1 MLFLDPVLTPSD
13 MFKRINANLKAM
25 GLQIRSLSILERVV
39 NENDADNDTEDD
51 HPADSLIRVL
61 YHGIVNLEDDFTAE
75 KFGTNLKPEYVCMFI
90 ILLFCSVGL
99 ERLLYVEYF
108 VILQVSTRFDLCNV
122 FFAAVS
128 WYFLRTALKG

>member
-1 MLFLDPVLTPSD
+1 

-108 VILQVSTRFDLCNV
+108 VMLQVSTRFDLCNV
-122 FFAAVS
+122 F
-128 WYFLRTALKG
+128 LLQ